1 MPPEC
6 SKKLKERIDLAR
18 NIKLSRIKM
27 SPCTFYN
34 HNGHKCVV
42 AEQLKRCLE
51 CACRGQKYDVKGI
64 PASD

>member
-1 MPPEC
+1 MLPKR
-6 SKKLKERIDLAR
+6 SKKLKERINLVY

-27 SPCTFYN
+27 SPCTFCDYN
-34 HNGHKCVV
+34 SHKYIV

-51 CACRGQKYDVKGI
+51 YACYRQKYDVKGI

>member
-1 MPPEC
+1 MPPDR
-6 SKKLKERIDLAR
+6 SKKLKERIDLVR
-18 NIKLSRIKM
+18 NIELSGIKM
-27 SPCTFYN
+27 SPCSFCD
-34 HNGHKCVV
+34 HNRHKCVV

>member
-1 MPPEC
+1 MPPKR

-18 NIKLSRIKM
+18 NIKLSGIKM
-27 SPCTFYN
+27 SPCTFCDR
-34 HNGHKCVV
+34 NGHKCVV
-42 AEQLKRCLE
+42 AEQSKRCSE